1 MAKKKST
8 ELSELRPG
16 DAVFASVRDSGGRRQ
31 ALSVGQ
37 QRAEIERYAAE
48 HGLVVIRWFV
58 DEATPAG
65 DYANRDEFQAL
76 VDECL
81 RKPPPVRGVLVWN
94 LARWSRGQDEVSDD
108 ALLYKIMLRRNGVN
122 VVSVSE
128 NIPEGYLGGI
138 VEKLIE
144 SSNYLENRRK
154 AQDVRR
160 AQASLTEQGFPTGGR
175 PPLGYL
181 SERVEIPGAQG
192 REARLHC
199 RWKPDPA
206 GRAAIVRAFEMR
218 AGGYSIKQ
226 INAELHL
233 YPTKSGYS
241 QMFVNPVYR
250 GALRYGD
257 LEYAGRVEALV
268 TADLWQRAQVN
279 GLRRGRVAGNYL
291 LSGLLRCGR
300 CGKALTGKHVSSTVK
315 GKLYDYTYYQCA
327 RQDRTWGAECNAGM
341 IPTAELDALVLDDLR
356 TQLLNV
362 DVIMAAVDVLR
373 RLEAE
378 QGMPDVDRLQGKA
391 EHLRRQLARQ
401 QQLAADPDF
410 DVEVARQ
417 RTRELRA
424 ELGLVDGQLG
434 ARRGVQLAGFNA
446 DYVRAWVLRMTDV
459 LEGADMPERKRLLR
473 RLIAEIRVS
482 WPDDITV
489 NFRQLDEMLS
499 DE

>member
-1 MAKKKST
+1 MTKRKPVQP
-8 ELSELRPG
+8 SELRPG

-48 HGLVVIRWFV
+48 HGLNVIRWFT

-122 VVSVSE
+122 VVSVSD
-128 NIPEGYLGGI
+128 NIPDGYLGPVVEKI
-138 VEKLIE
+138 VEA
-144 SSNYLENRRK
+144 SNYLENRRK

-160 AQASLTEQGFPTGGR
+160 AQASLVEQGFPTGGR

-199 RWKPDPA
+199 RWTPDPA
-206 GRAAIVRAFEMR
+206 QQAAIVRAFEMR
-218 AGGYSIKQ
+218 AGGYTIKAIHDQ
-226 INAELHL
+226 LHL
-233 YPTKSGYS
+233 YLTKSGYAS
-241 QMFVNPVYR
+241 MFVNSVYR
-250 GALRYGD
+250 GALSYGNQ
-257 LEYAGRVEALV
+257 EYPGRVEALV
-268 TADLWQRAQVN
+268 DADTWQRAQVK
-279 GLRRGRVAGNYL
+279 GLRRGKVSGGYL
-291 LSGLLRCGR
+291 LSGLLRCGH
-300 CGKALTGKHVSSTVK
+300 CGKALTGKHIASTVK
-315 GKLYDYTYYQCA
+315 GKRYEYRYYACA
-327 RQDRTWGAECNAGM
+327 LQDRTWGAQCDAGM
-341 IPTAELDALVLDDLR
+341 VPTADLDALVLADLQA
-356 TQLLNV
+356 QLLNV
-362 DVIMAAVDVLR
+362 DVILAAVDVLR
-373 RLEAE
+373 RLEAT
-378 QGMPDVDRLQGKA
+378 QGMPDVDRLQGRA

-410 DVEVARQ
+410 SLEAARL

-424 ELGLVDGQLG
+424 ELGQVEAQIG
-434 ARRGVQLAGFNA
+434 ARRGVQLAGFDT

-459 LEGADMPERKRLLR
+459 LEGGDMPERKRLLR
-473 RLIAEIRVS
+473 RLIAEIRVD
-482 WPDDITV
+482 WPAVTV
-489 NFRQLDEMLS
+489 SFRPLEDVLAGE
-499 DE
+499 